1 MPRDQV
7 HREKR
12 ELWNDFS
19 IVSNKT
25 MIRKKEEREMKMWMM
40 LLLPK

>member
-7 HREKR
+7 RREKR

-19 IVSNKT
+19 IVSNKI
-25 MIRKKEEREMKMWMM
+25 MIRKRRRERGKCR
-40 LLLPK
+40 